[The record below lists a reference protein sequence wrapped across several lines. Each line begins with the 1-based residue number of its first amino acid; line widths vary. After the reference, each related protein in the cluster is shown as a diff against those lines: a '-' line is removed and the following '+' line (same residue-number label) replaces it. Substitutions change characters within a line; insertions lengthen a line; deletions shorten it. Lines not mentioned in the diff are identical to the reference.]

1 MTAPDALAGS
11 MLSMTTLPLRIRILL
26 YLYSTRNIVACA
38 TALIGPALLFM
49 DVIQEGW
56 LLITAALY
64 AVGYFVTPAPQV
76 VDTVLTQTL
85 SLDALIERFDHIVKQ
100 AHPQLHP
107 AMVTRLQSIRRSIM
121 EVLPR
126 LSDARGFDD
135 NLYTVRETIARY
147 LPETLANYVALPPMF
162 RLTHVLKDGKTAR
175 DLLMDQLAVLD
186 EKMQEVVA
194 NVARGDA
201 NALLANGQFLED
213 KFRERD
219 FITPAAPKRKSA
231 A

>member
-1 MTAPDALAGS
+1 MS
-11 MLSMTTLPLRIRILL
+11 IRTRLLL

-38 TALIGPALLFM
+38 AALVGPALLFLGL
-49 DVIQEGW
+49 IQEGW

-64 AVGYFVTPAPQV
+64 GVGYFATPAPHV
-76 VDTVLTQTL
+76 
-85 SLDALIERFDHIVKQ
+85 LDAGLAQSLTFDALLDQFDRVIKE
-100 AHPQLHP
+100 ARPQLQP
-107 AMVTRLQSIRRSIM
+107 AMLARLDSIRHSIG

-126 LSDARGFDD
+126 LAERRGFDD
-135 NLYTVRETIARY
+135 NLYTVRETISRY

-162 RLTHVLKDGKTAR
+162 RVSRVLKDGKTAR
-175 DLLMDQLAVLD
+175 DLLLDQLAVLD
-186 EKMQEVVA
+186 DQMKEVVG

-201 NALLANGQFLED
+201 DALLANGRFLEA

-219 FITPAAPKRKSA
+219 FINPVAPERKSA

>member
-1 MTAPDALAGS
+1 MSEPNPPMTQ
-11 MLSMTTLPLRIRILL
+11 LPLRIRLLL
-26 YLYSTRNIVACA
+26 YLYSTRNIVASA
-38 TALIGPALLFM
+38 IALIGPALLFTG
-49 DVIQEGW
+49 VIQEGW

-64 AVGYFVTPAPQV
+64 GVGYFATPAPQV
-76 VDTVLTQTL
+76 LDTVLTQTL
-85 SLDALIERFDHIVKQ
+85 SFDALLERFDRLVKE

-107 AMVTRLQSIRRSIM
+107 AMVSRLENIRHSIQ

-126 LSDARGFDD
+126 LSDVRGFDD
-135 NLYTVRETIARY
+135 NLYTVRETIVRY

-186 EKMQEVVA
+186 DKMKEVVV

-201 NALLANGQFLED
+201 DALLANGQFLEN

-219 FITPAAPKRKSA
+219 FIRPVAPTRKSA

>member
-1 MTAPDALAGS
+1 MSP
-11 MLSMTTLPLRIRILL
+11 LPLRIRILL

-49 DVIQEGW
+49 GVIQEGW

-64 AVGYFVTPAPQV
+64 GVGYFATPAPHV
-76 VDTVLTQTL
+76 LDTVLAQSL
-85 SLDALIERFDHIVKQ
+85 SVDALIERFDRVVRE
-100 AHPQLHP
+100 ARSQLHP
-107 AMVTRLQSIRRSIM
+107 GMVSHLESIRRSIE

-126 LSDARGFDD
+126 LSDVRGFDD

-162 RLTHVLKDGKTAR
+162 RVTRVLKDGKTAR

-186 EKMQEVVA
+186 DKMKEVVA

-201 NALLANGQFLED
+201 DALLANGQFLEN

-219 FITPAAPKRKSA
+219 FIRPAAADRKSA

>member
-1 MTAPDALAGS
+1 MS
-11 MLSMTTLPLRIRILL
+11 ELPLRTRIQL

-38 TALIGPALLFM
+38 VALVGPAFLFL
-49 DVIQEGW
+49 DLIRDGW

-64 AVGYFVTPAPQV
+64 AAGYFATPAPQV
-76 VDTVLTQTL
+76 LEPGLAQSLSFDD
-85 SLDALIERFDHIVKQ
+85 SLDQFDRVVS
-100 AHPQLHP
+100 AAAPQLQP
-107 AMVTRLQSIRRSIM
+107 AMRSRLESIRASIA

-126 LSDARGFDD
+126 LAGHGLDD

-147 LPETLANYVALPPMF
+147 LPETLANYIALPPMF
-162 RLTHVLKDGKTAR
+162 RLTRVLKDGKTAR

-186 EKMQEVVA
+186 EQMKEVVG

-201 NALLANGQFLED
+201 NALLANGQFLEA

-219 FITPAAPKRKSA
+219 FLRPAA
-231 A
+231 